1 MINSANI
8 LQIIIIITGIFLLVV
23 IINSLAHRK
32 MTESFCLA
40 WGLIAL
46 ILVLAGLFL
55 RPTEWSR
62 YISPMGL
69 MLVVMIGFCVVYVA
83 YFMSIKVSELSRRNQ
98 ELAIQVSLLR
108 QENQRIMEQ
117 LEQMTIAMEQEQK
130 CEGNE
135 KDSVCD

>member
-1 MINSANI
+1 M
-8 LQIIIIITGIFLLVV
+8 VV
-23 IINSLAHRK
+23 TINSLAHRK

-55 RPTEWSR
+55 RPREWNR

-69 MLVVMIGFCVVYVA
+69 MLVIMIGFCIIYVA
-83 YFMSIKVSELSRRNQ
+83 YFMSIKVSELSRKNQ

-108 QENQRIMEQ
+108 QENQRIMEE
-117 LEQMTIAMEQEQK
+117 LEQMTTAAEQEQK
-130 CEGNE
+130 YEGNE
-135 KDSVCD
+135 KDSICD

>member
-1 MINSANI
+1 MELVNI
-8 LQIIIIITGIFLLVV
+8 LQTIIIATGIILLIIT
-23 IINSLAHRK
+23 INSLAHRK

-46 ILVLAGLFL
+46 ILVLAGFFL

-69 MLVVMIGFCVVYVA
+69 VMVVMIGFCVVYVA
-83 YFMSIKVSELSRRNQ
+83 YFMSTKVSELSRKNQ

-108 QENQRIMEQ
+108 QENQYILEQ
-117 LEQMTIAMEQEQK
+117 LTKAAEKEQA

-135 KDSVCD
+135 EDSDRN

>member
-1 MINSANI
+1 M
-8 LQIIIIITGIFLLVV
+8 QVV
-23 IINSLAHRK
+23 TINSLAHRK

-108 QENQRIMEQ
+108 QENQRIVEQ

>member
-8 LQIIIIITGIFLLVV
+8 LQIIIIATGIFLQIVT
-23 IINSLAHRK
+23 INSLAHRK

-55 RPTEWSR
+55 RPTEWNR

-69 MLVVMIGFCVVYVA
+69 MLVVMIGFCIVYVA

-108 QENQRIMEQ
+108 QENQRIMEE
-117 LEQMTIAMEQEQK
+117 LEQIVIATSKEQK
-130 CEGNE
+130 CESNE
-135 KDSVCD
+135 KDSICD

>member
-1 MINSANI
+1 
-8 LQIIIIITGIFLLVV
+8 
-23 IINSLAHRK
+23 

-46 ILVLAGLFL
+46 ILILAGLSL

-83 YFMSIKVSELSRRNQ
+83 YFMSTKVSELSRRNQ

-117 LEQMTIAMEQEQK
+117 LEQMAIAMEQEQK
-130 CEGNE
+130 CEDNE